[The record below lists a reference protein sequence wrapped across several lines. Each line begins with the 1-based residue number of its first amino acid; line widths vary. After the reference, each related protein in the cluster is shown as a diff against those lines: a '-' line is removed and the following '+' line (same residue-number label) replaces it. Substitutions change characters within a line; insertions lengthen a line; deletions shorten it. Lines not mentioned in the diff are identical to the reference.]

1 MIEPILFAVV
11 SAALYA
17 LIGYA
22 KSVGEEVDLAKAGA
36 TMILGGVIGALMV
49 ASGIDVTQIGVMEQ
63 MTIYIGLVAII
74 ENVLKA
80 LVRGFRQW
88 TQ

>member
-1 MIEPILFAVV
+1 MIETILIAVA
-11 SAALYA
+11 SATLYA

-22 KSVGEEVDLAKAGA
+22 KSVGEEPDLTKAGA
-36 TMILGGVIGALMV
+36 TMILGGVIGVLMV

-63 MTIYIGLVAII
+63 VTVYVGLVAVI

-80 LVRGFRQW
+80 LVRRCK
-88 TQ
+88 

>member
-1 MIEPILFAVV
+1 MIETILIAVV

-22 KSVGEEVDLAKAGA
+22 KSVNEEPDLTKAGA
-36 TMILGGVIGALMV
+36 TMILGGVIGVLMV

-63 MTIYIGLVAII
+63 TTIYIGLVAVI

-80 LVRGFRQW
+80 LVRRSKQW